1 MNGTWY
7 TPEGH
12 VVTMTYR
19 DGTND
24 WNTISSVMTNDEYG
38 FHSITGT
45 AVDIGA
51 HIGSAT
57 VCMLMDNPDL
67 RVIAVEPIPENIAL
81 LRENLDQ
88 NGLRDRCVI
97 QPGMVGTDKVEYGF
111 TGPETATHHAWI
123 GNATGLGGTAT
134 KTAKVPTVT
143 MAELGPV
150 TFIKIDCEG
159 GEWGFLDD
167 PDVPRIVGEWHPF
180 GGYTQG
186 DLLIRLPRH
195 QVTFSGPVEGP
206 GGFVAVLA

>member
-38 FHSITGT
+38 FHLIRGT
-45 AVDIGA
+45 AIDIGA

-57 VCMLMDNPDL
+57 ICMLMDNPGL
-67 RVIAVEPIPENIAL
+67 FVIAVEPIPENIAL
-81 LRENLDQ
+81 FRENLAQ
-88 NGLRDRCVI
+88 NGLTDECRI
-97 QPGMVGTDKVEYGF
+97 INGMVGVEMVEYGF

-134 KTAKVPTVT
+134 LVAQPPVIT
-143 MAELGPV
+143 MADLDAAD
-150 TFIKIDCEG
+150 FMKIDCEG

-167 PDVPRIVGEWHPF
+167 PPVTHIVGEWHPF